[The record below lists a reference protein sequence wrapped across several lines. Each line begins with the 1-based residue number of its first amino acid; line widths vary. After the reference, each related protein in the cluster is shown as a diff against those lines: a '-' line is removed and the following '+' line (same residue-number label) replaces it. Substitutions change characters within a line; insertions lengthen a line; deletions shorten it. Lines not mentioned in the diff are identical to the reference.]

1 MVKRKTA
8 QELMA
13 ERNPL
18 TRTPVAPVDIYS
30 QPAEPPKEPEG
41 EPEPTTTE
49 AKPAQT
55 KAPDA
60 PLHQGTEDRVRP
72 YSTYLRQSQVKGI
85 QLRAIHRG
93 VNDKDI
99 SQEAFDEYFE
109 RHPLQNYSD

>member
-8 QELMA
+8 KELMA

-18 TRTPVAPVDIYS
+18 TRTPVTPVDIYS

-49 AKPAQT
+49 AKPDQT

-60 PLHQGTEDRVRP
+60 PLHQDTDDKVRP

-85 QLRAIHRG
+85 KRRAIER
-93 VNDKDI
+93 DI
-99 SQEAFDEYFE
+99 DYQEIVQEAIDEYFE
-109 RHPLQNYSD
+109 RHPLQ